1 LIVLNALPPLVA
13 HASKLRAVAIIPV
26 TTAPVWLWRLSC
38 WESSSRISNG
48 ALKALE
54 GVEMAFLD
62 LEEQQLY
69 SVWKMMRR
77 RCSDPGR
84 SDYHLYGGRGIR
96 VDSRWEDFS
105 VFVADMGP
113 RPLDHEASARLHHDV
128 HYTIERID
136 NDLGYSPENCRW
148 ASRREQA
155 ANRRL
160 SPRCLT
166 PAQQADIVS
175 SVLAG
180 ATRISLAQRYGIA
193 SRTVT
198 SIMRRHGH

>member
-1 LIVLNALPPLVA
+1 
-13 HASKLRAVAIIPV
+13 
-26 TTAPVWLWRLSC
+26 
-38 WESSSRISNG
+38 
-48 ALKALE
+48 
-54 GVEMAFLD
+54 MAFLD

-77 RCSDPGR
+77 RCSDPRR

-105 VFVADMGP
+105 VFVSDMGP

-136 NDLGYSPENCRW
+136 NDGYTPRELSLGLTP
-148 ASRREQA
+148 EQA